1 MWLFSLNGERRE
13 VICVSIISGLKSNKE
28 IVAEVVRPVKA
39 ENKMWLMFVQG
50 KRQQNMYA
58 WRL

>member
-50 KRQQNMYA
+50 KHQQNMYA
-58 WRL
+58 

>member
-50 KRQQNMYA
+50 KHQQKIYA
-58 WRL
+58 RRV

>member
-58 WRL
+58 

>member
-50 KRQQNMYA
+50 KR
-58 WRL
+58 

>member
-58 WRL
+58 WRI